1 MFMDEK
7 EQIINFTNS
16 NQQNLDVI
24 GNNISMEIVESL
36 LIELGF
42 EYGEEQESDGVT
54 YSQFHH
60 DTLESITLKKSRN
73 QNRFEL
79 VKE

>member
-1 MFMDEK
+1 MFIDEK

-24 GNNISMEIVESL
+24 GNDISMEIVESL

-60 DTLESITLKKSRN
+60 DTLESITLKKRRN